1 MTTEFLLDDGIR
13 RKLDP
18 LMLIANKVRGGTIK
32 GERRSSKRGTS
43 IEFADYRNYTQGD
56 DLRRLDWNVYA
67 RTNRPYIKVLED
79 EEDLAVHILI
89 DNSASMDF
97 PNPKYADPDHTP
109 SPTNTNKFLY
119 AKKLA
124 SALGYI
130 ALNTNDRLTMSALN
144 PIGDSFFPP
153 TRGRAQSI
161 RLLRFTGG
169 LIADSTTNLN
179 ASLRAYA
186 LRAGRAGLCFV
197 ISDMFSPEGY
207 LDGLNV
213 LLGKGHEVVLVHLLA
228 PEELAPPLT
237 GDLRLVDVETGTAQE
252 VTLDSTLRAAY
263 LRRLE
268 AWRDDLRAD
277 CAKRGVHYVFIS
289 TDTTLERVLLYD
301 MRRMNI
307 LK

>member
-18 LMLIANKVRGGTIK
+18 LMLIANRVRGGIIK

-67 RTNRPYIKVLED
+67 RTDRPYIKVLED
-79 EEDLAVHILI
+79 EEDLTVHVLI

-97 PNPKYADPDHTP
+97 PNPKFAPPDLTP
-109 SPTNTNKFLY
+109 APITMNKFVY

-130 ALNTNDRLTMSALN
+130 ALNTNDRLTMTALN
-144 PIGDSFFPP
+144 PIGEAFLPP
-153 TRGRAQSI
+153 IRGRAQTI
-161 RLLRFTGG
+161 RLLRFTAS
-169 LIADSTTNLN
+169 LCADSTTNLN
-179 ASLRAYA
+179 AALRAYA
-186 LRAGRAGLCFV
+186 LRAGRAGLCFI

-213 LLGKGHEVVLVHLLA
+213 LLGKGHEVVVIHVLS
-228 PEELAPPLT
+228 PEELDPPIT
-237 GDLRLVDVETGTAQE
+237 GDLRLVDVETGATQE

-268 AWRDDLRAD
+268 AWRADLRAE
-277 CAKRGVHYVFIS
+277 CTKRGVHYLFIS